1 MKILIEFSIK
11 RGMVVVIFHCGLL
24 FSSFSFSTL
33 YSMEIS
39 VAKSNSSK
47 VGAEVTQTIHGCHNW
62 LLSYQDTK

>member
-1 MKILIEFSIK
+1 MKILIEYSIK

-39 VAKSNSSK
+39 VAKSNSSISSLQCK
-47 VGAEVTQTIHGCHNW
+47 ISKI
-62 LLSYQDTK
+62 LLNQGDG